1 MEDARSWDHPDV
13 DAEKLAGLAP
23 DVPEPAGWAL
33 LPLRMAV
40 ALPVSG
46 APDRPDAVRFEAQSS
61 SDAAV
66 VVPLAVQE
74 SSVRT
79 LAALARQV
87 PLEVERVARQP
98 VSMAEAQSALQPSA
112 EWPPEVLPLLE
123 LEVPAFVPGAEAQ
136 AR

>member
-1 MEDARSWDHPDV
+1 
-13 DAEKLAGLAP
+13 
-23 DVPEPAGWAL
+23 
-33 LPLRMAV
+33 MAV
-40 ALPVSG
+40 APPVSG
-46 APDRPDAVRFEAQSS
+46 ALDRPDAVRFEARSS

-66 VVPLAVQE
+66 VVPLAVPE

-98 VSMAEAQSALQPSA
+98 VSMAEAQPALQPSA
-112 EWPPEVLPLLE
+112 GWPPEVLPLLE